1 MSLLDL
7 TGTPRASPT
16 VDPARK
22 FAITVISVTL
32 LLVKTARALLPLL
45 TIDSCSADPTQSLDA
60 PWSAT
65 PELMIS
71 VKVATRSPQ
80 PLATLVAA
88 SLAASSASQP
98 LSESKVDLQWLRSC
112 ELDID

>member
-7 TGTPRASPT
+7 TGTPRASPMA
-16 VDPARK
+16 DPARK
-22 FAITVISVTL
+22 LAITVTSVTL
-32 LLVKTARALLPLL
+32 LLVKTARALLPLP

-65 PELMIS
+65 PVSMIS
-71 VKVATRSPQ
+71 VRVATLFPP
-80 PLATLVAA
+80 PLATLVVA

-98 LSESKVDLQWLRSC
+98 LSESKVDL
-112 ELDID
+112 